1 LFSDDEMTLY
11 VCANAYSGLRYPGW
25 LRVGN
30 VAMGDVDV
38 HVGSVAI
45 SFMEKIGTGPFK
57 ILSFHSQAIAFTAVT
72 LCWPV
77 RRSRVNI
84 TESVQSSS
92 GVAGLQCFNLCVVSF
107 W

>member
-1 LFSDDEMTLY
+1 MTLY

-45 SFMEKIGTGPFK
+45 SFMEKIGTGAVQNT
-57 ILSFHSQAIAFTAVT
+57 IISFTGDSVHSRHT
-72 LCWPV
+72 LL
-77 RRSRVNI
+77 
-84 TESVQSSS
+84 
-92 GVAGLQCFNLCVVSF
+92 AGQTVPSQYYGECAKQ
-107 W
+107 